1 MAEEEERVAPEP
13 GGDPAGARRLLQATK
28 ALTARFYPKAAA
40 AGAAGATALR
50 ETGRRQPQAGTAP
63 AFLLKQVEI

>member
-28 ALTARFYPKAAA
+28 ALTAQFYPKAAA
-40 AGAAGATALR
+40 AGATTLR
-50 ETGRRQPQAGTAP
+50 ETGRRHPQAGTAP